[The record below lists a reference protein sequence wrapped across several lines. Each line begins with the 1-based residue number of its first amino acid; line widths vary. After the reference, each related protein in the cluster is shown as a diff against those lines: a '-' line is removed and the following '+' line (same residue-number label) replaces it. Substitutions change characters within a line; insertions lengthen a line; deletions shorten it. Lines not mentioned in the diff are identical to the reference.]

1 MEISVL
7 ARQALLYGHIIAF
20 ALAFAA
26 IFKEDAR
33 FLRAKRI
40 DTASLVKSAKLVKW
54 LLLALWA
61 TGVPMVMMDL
71 GTDVS
76 LLLSKPKL
84 VAKLIVVTALT
95 VNGILL
101 HLVAFPIL
109 SGKTENPARSATIA
123 ATLGA
128 VSMTSWL
135 FAFFL
140 GASRFVAP
148 YFSLFDFVMLYSM
161 GLAIAIAVA
170 VLVVRGRLERSL
182 RLTYNFAKSP
192 ASQGYNL
199 SVAILEA
206 EIARLAL
213 SDIQRRI
220 SGAAFGAAARPPRDL
235 ASHCSHENGRCL
247 GRKCCAIVCR
257 SRGSTLRPTRR
268 ESGSLAACTRYAAFL
283 ARAVGRHTLLRT
295 RLTDA
300 STTTFVHGLVAAGTT
315 GLHDTDLI
323 GAARCHAELLFRHR
337 I

>member
-1 MEISVL
+1 MGQMEISVL

-26 IFKEDAR
+26 IFKEDVR
-33 FLRAKRI
+33 FLRATRI
-40 DTASLVKSAKLVKW
+40 DSASLVKSAKLVKW

-148 YFSLFDFVMLYSM
+148 YFSLLDFVVLYSM
-161 GLAIAIAVA
+161 GLALAIAVA
-170 VLVVRGRLERSL
+170 LLVVRGRLERSL

-220 SGAAFGAAARPPRDL
+220 QARHLVQQLVPRETSPAIARVRTADAWAGSAAR
-235 ASHCSHENGRCL
+235 
-247 GRKCCAIVCR
+247 
-257 SRGSTLRPTRR
+257 
-268 ESGSLAACTRYAAFL
+268 
-283 ARAVGRHTLLRT
+283 
-295 RLTDA
+295 
-300 STTTFVHGLVAAGTT
+300 
-315 GLHDTDLI
+315 
-323 GAARCHAELLFRHR
+323 
-337 I
+337 

>member
-7 ARQALLYGHIIAF
+7 ARQALLYGHVIAF

-40 DTASLVKSAKLVKW
+40 DSASLVKSAKLVKW

-61 TGVPMVMMDL
+61 TGVPMVMMDV
-71 GTDVS
+71 GIDVS

-101 HLVAFPIL
+101 HLVVFPIL

-148 YFSLFDFVMLYSM
+148 YFSLFDFVMLYLM

-182 RLTYNFAKSP
+182 RL
-192 ASQGYNL
+192 
-199 SVAILEA
+199 ILQLCK
-206 EIARLAL
+206 IPGHP
-213 SDIQRRI
+213 RI
-220 SGAAFGAAARPPRDL
+220 
-235 ASHCSHENGRCL
+235 
-247 GRKCCAIVCR
+247 
-257 SRGSTLRPTRR
+257 
-268 ESGSLAACTRYAAFL
+268 
-283 ARAVGRHTLLRT
+283 
-295 RLTDA
+295 
-300 STTTFVHGLVAAGTT
+300 
-315 GLHDTDLI
+315 
-323 GAARCHAELLFRHR
+323 
-337 I
+337 